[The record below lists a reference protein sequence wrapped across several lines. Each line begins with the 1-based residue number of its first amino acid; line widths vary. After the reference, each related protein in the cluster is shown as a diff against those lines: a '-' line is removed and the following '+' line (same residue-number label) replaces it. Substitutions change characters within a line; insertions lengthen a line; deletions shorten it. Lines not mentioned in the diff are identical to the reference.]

1 MTKALDKKID
11 YGHGVKYLVMP
22 AREKDRLSISVES
35 KEKDGNLDVGRE
47 AWSRNQNP

>member
-22 AREKDRLSISVES
+22 RREKDRLSILVES
-35 KEKDGNLDVGRE
+35 KEDGNLDVGRE